1 VLIKRTDAL
10 MLGNQRAT
18 KGMVLVGLVEVM
30 ALLSDRGRSFC
41 QLFKSVREVS
51 PWHAKE
57 AAVFRGY
64 E

>member
-1 VLIKRTDAL
+1 
-10 MLGNQRAT
+10 MLSNQRAT
-18 KGMVLVGLVEVM
+18 KGMMPVGSVEVV

-51 PWHAKE
+51 PWHTKE